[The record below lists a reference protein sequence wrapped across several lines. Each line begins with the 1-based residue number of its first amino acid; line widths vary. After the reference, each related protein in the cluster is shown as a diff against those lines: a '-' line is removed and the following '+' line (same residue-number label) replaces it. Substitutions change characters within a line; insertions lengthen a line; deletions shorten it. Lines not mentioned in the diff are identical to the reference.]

1 MLEFLTSIMTS
12 LGELAMSVGMKLIY
26 AIVLLVIGFKV
37 SSSLCKKL
45 EKSKGFAKVDE
56 SISKFLLSI
65 LRFALNA
72 VILISAALV
81 LGVPSASFIAIL
93 GSAGLAVGMA
103 LQGSLSNLAGSIM
116 LVIFKPFKVGDYIEA
131 AGVAGTVQ
139 EINVFYT
146 VLHTPDNKRIT
157 LPNGTVSNGTIVDYS
172 TNENRRVE
180 LQFGA
185 AYGTDV
191 AKMKEL
197 MLQVANNH
205 PLVLDD
211 PAPAALFVAQNAS
224 SLDFKLRVWCK
235 SADYW
240 TVNFEVFEQ
249 VHEAMLTAG
258 IEIPFPQMDVHV
270 KNN

>member
-1 MLEFLTSIMTS
+1 
-12 LGELAMSVGMKLIY
+12 MSVGMNLVY
-26 AIVLLVIGFKV
+26 AIIILIVGFKI
-37 SSSLCKKL
+37 SSTLCKKL
-45 EKSKGFAKVDE
+45 EKSSGFGKLDE
-56 SISKFLLSI
+56 SISKFLLSA
-65 LRFALNA
+65 LRFVLNA
-72 VILISAALV
+72 IILISAALV

-93 GSAGLAVGMA
+93 GSAGLAIGMA

-116 LVIFKPFKVGDYIEA
+116 LVIFKPFKVGDYIETS
-131 AGVAGTVQ
+131 GVAGTVE
-139 EINVFYT
+139 EINIFYT
-146 VLHTPDNKRIT
+146 VLNTPDNKRIT
-157 LPNGTVSNGTIVDYS
+157 LPNGAVSNGTIVDYS

>member
-1 MLEFLTSIMTS
+1 MLEFLNSILTA
-12 LGELAMSVGMKLIY
+12 LGSLAMSVGMKLIY
-26 AIVLLVIGFKV
+26 AIVLLIVGFRL
-37 SSSLCKKL
+37 SGALCRKL
-45 EKSKGFAKVDE
+45 EKSKGFHNLEASV
-56 SISKFLLSI
+56 SKFLLSI

-116 LVIFKPFKVGDYIEA
+116 LVVFKPFKVGDFVEV
-131 AGVAGTVQ
+131 AGVSGVVE
-139 EINVFYT
+139 EINIFYT
-146 VLHTPDNKRIT
+146 IINTVDNKRIT

-172 TNENRRVE
+172 TNETRRVD
-180 LQFGA
+180 LNFGT

-191 AKMKEL
+191 EQMKKL
-197 MLQVANNH
+197 MLGVAENH
-205 PLVLDD
+205 PLVLKD
-211 PAPAALFVAQNAS
+211 PAPVALFTAQNDS
-224 SLDFKLRVWCK
+224 SLDFVLRVWCN

-240 TVNFEVFEQ
+240 TVNFEILEQ
-249 VHEAMLTAG
+249 VHNAMVNAG

-270 KNN
+270 KND

>member
-26 AIVLLVIGFKV
+26 AIILLIIGFKI
-37 SSSLCKKL
+37 SSALCKKL
-45 EKSKGFAKVDE
+45 EKSKGFEKVDE

-146 VLHTPDNKRIT
+146 VLNTPDNKRIT

-172 TNENRRVE
+172 TNETRRVE

-191 AKMKEL
+191 TKMKEL
-197 MLQVANNH
+197 MLKVAENH

-211 PAPAALFVAQNAS
+211 PAPAALFTKQNDS
-224 SLDFKLRVWCK
+224 SLDFVLRVWCK

-240 TVNFEVFEQ
+240 TVNFEVYEQ
-249 VHEAMLTAG
+249 VHAAMLEAG

-270 KNN
+270 KND

>member
-1 MLEFLTSIMTS
+1 MLNFLTSIMTS

-26 AIVLLVIGFKV
+26 VIILLIVGFRI
-37 SSSLCKKL
+37 SSSLCKKV
-45 EKSKGFAKVDE
+45 EKNKEFQKLDE
-56 SISKFLLSI
+56 SVAKFLLSI

-72 VILISAALV
+72 IILISAALI

-93 GSAGLAVGMA
+93 GSAGLAIGMA

-131 AGVAGTVQ
+131 SGVAGTVQ
-139 EINVFYT
+139 EINIFYT
-146 VLHTPDNKRIT
+146 VLNTPDNKRIT
-157 LPNGTVSNGTIVDYS
+157 LPNGAVSNGTIIDYS

-180 LQFGA
+180 LVFGA

-191 AKMKEL
+191 KKMKEL
-197 MLQVANNH
+197 MLKVAENH
-205 PLVLDD
+205 PLVLQD
-211 PAPAALFVAQNAS
+211 PAPAALFTAQSAS

-235 SADYW
+235 GSDYW

-249 VHEAMLTAG
+249 VHEAMLEAG

-270 KNN
+270 KND